1 MADITAEYYRNT
13 FKGVEIAESE
23 LARLIQA
30 ASDAIDLAAVLPI
43 KEVTENVM
51 RATAYQVE
59 CLYQH
64 GGVDAIH
71 GFSSVGA
78 GAGGSESLGDYSV
91 SNGSAASAGGAGA
104 FTVVNGIPISP
115 FAINLLRKDGLMRR
129 WLYQGRHD
137 RA

>member
-1 MADITAEYYRNT
+1 MAYITAEYYRNT
-13 FKGVEIAESE
+13 FQGVEIADSE

-78 GAGGSESLGDYSV
+78 GVGGSESLGDYSV
-91 SNGSAASAGGAGA
+91 SNGSAASAGSAGA

-129 WLYQGRHD
+129 WLYQGKCDH
-137 RA
+137 A

>member
-1 MADITAEYYRNT
+1 MAYITAEYYQNN
-13 FKGVEIAESE
+13 FHGVEIADSE

-43 KEVTENVM
+43 KKITENVM

-78 GAGGSESLGDYSV
+78 GGSERLGDYSV
-91 SNGSAASAGGAGA
+91 SNGSAASAGSASA
-104 FTVVNGIPISP
+104 FTVINGIPISP

-129 WLYQGRHD
+129 WLYQGRYDH
-137 RA
+137 A

>member
-1 MADITAEYYRNT
+1 MAYITAEYYRNT
-13 FKGVEIAESE
+13 FQGVEIADSE

-78 GAGGSESLGDYSV
+78 GVGGSESLGDYSV
-91 SNGSAASAGGAGA
+91 SNGSAASAGSAGA

-129 WLYQGRHD
+129 WLYQGKCD